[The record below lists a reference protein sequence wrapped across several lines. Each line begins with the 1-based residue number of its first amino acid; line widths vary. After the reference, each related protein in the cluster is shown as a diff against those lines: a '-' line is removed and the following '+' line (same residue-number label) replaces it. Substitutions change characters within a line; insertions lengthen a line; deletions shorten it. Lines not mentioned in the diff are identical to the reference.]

1 LTNATLPYST
11 KHPILL
17 CKDHPLTAL
26 IVCKAH
32 LRVMHDGV
40 KETLTELRTQYWIVK
55 GRSFVRKII
64 HQCTTCRRYEG
75 KPYSGPPPPPLPPFR
90 VKEAPP
96 FTHTGVDFAAPIF
109 VKDIVSGENK
119 KVWLCLYTCCVVR
132 AVHLDVVPDLTVVA
146 FLRSF
151 KRFTARRGI
160 PMRII
165 SDNGKTFKAAA
176 KMIEAL
182 VTSKDV
188 QEHLTNAGT
197 KWCFNVEKAP
207 WWGGM
212 FERLIR
218 STKRC
223 LKKMIGRAKTHL

>member
-1 LTNATLPYST
+1 MQRDGSQPTELTPGDLDSVLTLWTRESPRSLVIDQRFKTWKRQFSLFTDKNGIWRCGGRLTNATLPYST

-26 IVCKAH
+26 IVHKAH

-64 HQCTTCRRYEG
+64 HQCTTCRSYEG

-96 FTHTGVDFAAPIF
+96 FTHTGVDFAGPIF

-119 KVWLCLYTCCVVR
+119 KVWLCRLVVLY
-132 AVHLDVVPDLTVVA
+132 
-146 FLRSF
+146 
-151 KRFTARRGI
+151 
-160 PMRII
+160 
-165 SDNGKTFKAAA
+165 
-176 KMIEAL
+176 
-182 VTSKDV
+182 V
-188 QEHLTNAGT
+188 QCTWMLYQ
-197 KWCFNVEKAP
+197 
-207 WWGGM
+207 
-212 FERLIR
+212 I
-218 STKRC
+218 
-223 LKKMIGRAKTHL
+223 